1 MLHSIFGIDKV
12 QEFDPLTSVVGGM
25 AIVAHEGG
33 TSKPKYAYRY
43 DNPLLY
49 VRSTSG
55 KHYEPV
61 IWRAR
66 MQCYTDR
73 DYTIRNLPLEL
84 SGLHG
89 IRPADLDYDSESEKL
104 IRFKLDKPCTVY
116 VIYQAKAYSLPV
128 WLKGFIRNEKLQVDI
143 DSPGGLYSFF
153 VYTRDFP
160 AGAFALGGARAKG
173 YSGIVFMNYLIA
185 VRPQ

>member
-1 MLHSIFGIDKV
+1 
-12 QEFDPLTSVVGGM
+12 
-25 AIVAHEGG
+25 
-33 TSKPKYAYRY
+33 
-43 DNPLLY
+43 
-49 VRSTSG
+49 
-55 KHYEPV
+55 
-61 IWRAR
+61 

-89 IRPADLDYDSESEKL
+89 IRPADLDYDSESERL

-116 VIYQAKAYSLPV
+116 VVYQAKAHALPR
-128 WLKGFIRNEKLQVDI
+128 WLRGFTRHKTLQVDI
-143 DSPGGLYSFF
+143 DSPGGLYPFF
-153 VYTRDFP
+153 VYSRDFP

-185 VRPQ
+185 IRPH